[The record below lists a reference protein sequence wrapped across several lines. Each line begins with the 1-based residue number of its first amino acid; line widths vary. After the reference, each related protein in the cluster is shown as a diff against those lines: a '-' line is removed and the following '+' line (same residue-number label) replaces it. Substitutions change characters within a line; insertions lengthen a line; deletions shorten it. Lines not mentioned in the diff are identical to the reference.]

1 MELKLRYIIEHY
13 EKLNLK
19 DLLSTSN
26 PTLPRTMNGQL
37 TLLKKYLKRIKG
49 GGKVKVEYKQTS
61 NIGRHFAKQAMSL
74 QSMNKTVRH
83 TICNEFY
90 TD

>member
-1 MELKLRYIIEHY
+1 MERVDGRKLRYIIERY
-13 EKLNLK
+13 EKLN
-19 DLLSTSN
+19 LLSTSN

-37 TLLKKYLKRIKG
+37 TILKKYLKRIK